1 MKSLFGI
8 LLPLWTLILS
18 DRVLVLGQKQN
29 MFLDQYKETIQNYIM
44 TGHEKGWNQCDILS
58 DSFSY
63 EDTQQLS
70 MDLYKIKTMNTKSTL
85 ASSQCL
91 LVTYQVDSQASLSA
105 LLDFGLEAIH
115 HVRLALVLKL
125 KSGVTLDMAT
135 NTTKLPFLVASVSE
149 LAKEQ
154 FLCPVIGE
162 REPRLEQEMCKPSYV
177 SPQNKIIRIT
187 QLGVEPDFIF
197 SSNGGHDGINIRIMK
212 ILREKFNFKSEII
225 VPDNFIAGDELVCNN
240 TYILLLL
247 YEIAHASINYS
258 LIREKLTS
266 V

>member
-18 DRVLVLGQKQN
+18 DRVLALGQKQN

-44 TGHEKGWNQCDILS
+44 TGHEKGWKQCDILS

-63 EDTQQLS
+63 EDTQQFS

-105 LLDFGLEAIH
+105 LLDFGWEAIH

-125 KSGVTLDMAT
+125 KSGVTLDTAT
-135 NTTKLPFLVASVSE
+135 NTTKLPFLVAAE
-149 LAKEQ
+149 YEQGGDKKEQ

-162 REPRLEQEMCKPSYV
+162 VEPRLQQDMCKPSYV
-177 SPQNKIIRIT
+177 SFQHKTLRIT
-187 QLGVEPDFIF
+187 QVGMAPDFIVTR
-197 SSNGGHDGINIRIMK
+197 NGKEISFDGANIRLMK
-212 ILREKFNFKSEII
+212 ILEDNL
-225 VPDNFIAGDELVCNN
+225 NFISKMFVPRSFDAGYELVCNS
-240 TYILLLL
+240 TYIMH
-247 YEIAHASINYS
+247 AHILCNGTCLHYFYS
-258 LIREKLTS
+258 
-266 V
+266 